1 MMIGIMIMKRGKFKK
16 QYQFAKIKR
25 QKEKEEEEDEK
36 EEEECKQQYNNG
48 YMMDQNK
55 MIQKQPLEI

>member
-25 QKEKEEEEDEK
+25 QK